1 MDQKMFWNV
10 KNITCLT
17 KRFLSQHACV
27 ENNISL
33 KTGQNIL
40 NAGDISINI
49 NIFQGDSLSTILFCV
64 SLITLNKLLN
74 NRGYGYEIY
83 DNTTNHVFYMD
94 NLKLFAK
101 NDQELHVLSNI
112 VKQFSDDIRILD

>member
-1 MDQKMFWNV
+1 M
-10 KNITCLT
+10 
-17 KRFLSQHACV
+17 

-33 KTGQNIL
+33 NTGQNIL

-83 DNTTNHVFYMD
+83 DNTANHVFYMD